1 MNSPKNTLEISL
13 PKKPFSVA
21 KLQKLY
27 EESESNKFKILESK
41 KSDIK
46 NDPKLSQSAKELA
59 IKVVKLLDFSTGIV
73 VFLSMIFIINP
84 LVLPSE
90 ASIPN
95 DRGVTSKRTI
105 SFILS
110 F

>member
-46 NDPKLSQSAKELA
+46 NDTKLSQSAKELA
-59 IKVVKLLDFSTGIV
+59 IKEVKLLDCEIKECESIFVNYIGR
-73 VFLSMIFIINP
+73 SM
-84 LVLPSE
+84 
-90 ASIPN
+90 
-95 DRGVTSKRTI
+95 
-105 SFILS
+105 
-110 F
+110 

>member
-27 EESESNKFKILESK
+27 EESESNKFKFLESK

-59 IKVVKLLDFSTGIV
+59 IKEVKLLDCEIKECES
-73 VFLSMIFIINP
+73 IFVNY
-84 LVLPSE
+84 VYKYYFE
-90 ASIPN
+90 VEK
-95 DRGVTSKRTI
+95 GYY
-105 SFILS
+105 F
-110 F
+110 FMM